1 MTTITQEDVN
11 ASIGNLTQVQSSAII
26 KSIQT
31 FIEQQYN
38 LSVQITPTVIDN
50 ALKSIATTNAGLI
63 TKIISE
69 NIINISGIKTALP
82 DQTDAI
88 VMQLS
93 TLVVKYLQD
102 NLVTITE
109 KVLASNYTNVLGA
122 LQIKWAKKNKKNF

>member
-122 LQIKWAKKNKKNF
+122 LQIK

>member
-102 NLVTITE
+102 NLITITE
-109 KVLASNYTNVLGA
+109 KVLVKNFTNVLGA
-122 LQIKWAKKNKKNF
+122 LQSA

>member
-1 MTTITQEDVN
+1 MTTITQDDVT
-11 ASIGNLTQVQSSAII
+11 ASIGTLTPVQTASII
-26 KSIQT
+26 RSIQT

-50 ALKSIATTNAGLI
+50 ALKAISTTNFNLI

-102 NLVTITE
+102 NLITITE
-109 KVLASNYTNVLGA
+109 KVLVKNFTNVLGA
-122 LQIKWAKKNKKNF
+122 LQSA

>member
-88 VMQLS
+88 VMQIS

-122 LQIKWAKKNKKNF
+122 LQIK

>member
-1 MTTITQEDVN
+1 MTTITQDDVT
-11 ASIGNLTQVQSSAII
+11 ASIGTLTPVQTASVIR
-26 KSIQT
+26 SIQT

-50 ALKSIATTNAGLI
+50 ALKAISTTNSNLI

-102 NLVTITE
+102 NLITITE
-109 KVLASNYTNVLGA
+109 KVLVKNFTNVLGA
-122 LQIKWAKKNKKNF
+122 LQSA

>member
-1 MTTITQEDVN
+1 MTTITQDDVT
-11 ASIGNLTQVQSSAII
+11 ASIGTLTPVQTASII
-26 KSIQT
+26 RSIQT

-50 ALKSIATTNAGLI
+50 ALKAISATNANLVSN
-63 TKIISE
+63 IISS
-69 NIINISGIKTALP
+69 NIINISGINTALP

-102 NLVTITE
+102 NLITITE
-109 KVLASNYTNVLGA
+109 KVLVKNFTNVLGA
-122 LQIKWAKKNKKNF
+122 LQSA

>member
-1 MTTITQEDVN
+1 MTTITQDDVT
-11 ASIGNLTQVQSSAII
+11 ASIGTLTPVQTASII
-26 KSIQT
+26 RSIQT

-50 ALKSIATTNAGLI
+50 ALKAISTTNSNLI

-102 NLVTITE
+102 NLITITE
-109 KVLASNYTNVLGA
+109 KVLVKNFTNVLGA
-122 LQIKWAKKNKKNF
+122 LQSA